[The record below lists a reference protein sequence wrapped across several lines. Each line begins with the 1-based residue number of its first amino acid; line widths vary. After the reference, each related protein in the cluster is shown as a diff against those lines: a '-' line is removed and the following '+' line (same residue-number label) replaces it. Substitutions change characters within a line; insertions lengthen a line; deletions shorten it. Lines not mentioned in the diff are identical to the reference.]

1 MENYRESS
9 IEIKVRGYHLDVYQH
24 VNNARYLEL
33 LEEGRWAHYEG
44 RLESDFFTQ
53 NKLGMV
59 VVNNNINYHYP
70 ATLGE
75 VLIVKTKIEHVGNKS
90 VRFRQQ
96 IFLKT
101 NDRLVI
107 DAAVTFV
114 MMDMKAIKSVPIEG
128 KVKELLEGEKN
139 S

>member
-1 MENYRESS
+1 MDTYRESE

-44 RLESDFFTQ
+44 RLESGFFTQ

-75 VLIVKTKIEHVGNKS
+75 ILIVKTKIEYIGNKS
-90 VRFRQQ
+90 LRFKQQ
-96 IFLKT
+96 IFLKGSEK
-101 NDRLVI
+101 LVI
-107 DAAVTFV
+107 DATVTFV
-114 MMDMKAIKSVPIEG
+114 ILDMKAGKSVFIDG
-128 KVKELLEGEKN
+128 KIKELLET
-139 S
+139 

>member
-1 MENYRESS
+1 MENYRKSE

-44 RLESDFFTQ
+44 RLESDFFVQ

-75 VLIVKTKIEHVGNKS
+75 VLIVKTGIEHVGNKS

-96 IFLKT
+96 IFLKGR
-101 NDRLVI
+101 DQLVI

-114 MMDMKAIKSVPIEG
+114 IMDMKAVKSVPIDG
-128 KVKELLEGEKN
+128 KIRQLLE

>member
-1 MENYRESS
+1 MNIYREST

-96 IFLKT
+96 LFLKGS
-101 NDRLVI
+101 DKLVI

-114 MMDMKAIKSVPIEG
+114 ILDMKATKSVPIEG
-128 KVKELLEGEKN
+128 KILEMLIT
-139 S
+139 

>member
-1 MENYRESS
+1 MSNYREST

-96 IFLKT
+96 LFLKGT
-101 NDRLVI
+101 DKLVI
-107 DAAVTFV
+107 DASVTFV
-114 MMDMKAIKSVPIEG
+114 ILDMRATKSVPIEG
-128 KVKELLEGEKN
+128 KILEMLVT
-139 S
+139 

>member
-1 MENYRESS
+1 MSNYRQSE

-75 VLIVKTKIEHVGNKS
+75 VLIVKTMIEHIGNKS
-90 VRFRQQ
+90 VRFKQQ
-96 IFLKT
+96 IFLKGT
-101 NDRLVI
+101 ERLVI
-107 DAAVTFV
+107 DATVTFV
-114 MMDMKAIKSVPIEG
+114 ILDMKIIKSVPIEG
-128 KVKELLEGEKN
+128 KIRELLE

>member
-1 MENYRESS
+1 MSNYREST

-96 IFLKT
+96 LFLKGT
-101 NDRLVI
+101 DRLVI

-114 MMDMKAIKSVPIEG
+114 IMDMKATKSVPIEG
-128 KVKELLEGEKN
+128 KVKEMLEG
-139 S
+139 

>member
-1 MENYRESS
+1 MSNYREST

-96 IFLKT
+96 LFLKGT
-101 NDRLVI
+101 DKLVI
-107 DAAVTFV
+107 DASVTFV
-114 MMDMKAIKSVPIEG
+114 IMDMKATKSVPIEG
-128 KVKELLEGEKN
+128 KVKELLEG
-139 S
+139 

>member
-1 MENYRESS
+1 MSNYRESQ

-96 IFLKT
+96 LFLKGT
-101 NDRLVI
+101 DKLVI
-107 DAAVTFV
+107 DASVTFV
-114 MMDMKAIKSVPIEG
+114 IMDMKTIKSVPIEG
-128 KVKELLEGEKN
+128 KIKELLEA
-139 S
+139 

>member
-1 MENYRESS
+1 LNIYREST

-96 IFLKT
+96 LFLKGS
-101 NDRLVI
+101 DKLVI

-114 MMDMKAIKSVPIEG
+114 ILDMKATKSVPIEG
-128 KVKELLEGEKN
+128 KILEMLIT
-139 S
+139 

>member
-1 MENYRESS
+1 MSNFRESQ

-75 VLIVKTKIEHVGNKS
+75 VLIVKTKIEHIGNKS

-96 IFLKT
+96 LFLKGT
-101 NDRLVI
+101 DKLVI

-114 MMDMKAIKSVPIEG
+114 IMDMKATKSVPIEG
-128 KVKELLEGEKN
+128 KVRELLEG
-139 S
+139 

>member
-1 MENYRESS
+1 MSNYRESQ

-96 IFLKT
+96 LFLKGS
-101 NDRLVI
+101 DKLVI
-107 DAAVTFV
+107 DASVTFV
-114 MMDMKAIKSVPIEG
+114 ILDMKATKSVLIEG
-128 KVKELLEGEKN
+128 KILEMLV